1 MYEPNKNLII
11 KTLLDEQEYILQNTD
26 KKYNIYANCVIKYT
40 VMRIAENVEV
50 IEIYNDHNI
59 QNQDINDF
67 WLDDNHY
74 ILKTWRR
81 IL

>member
-1 MYEPNKNLII
+1 
-11 KTLLDEQEYILQNTD
+11 
-26 KKYNIYANCVIKYT
+26 
-40 VMRIAENVEV
+40 MRIAENVEV